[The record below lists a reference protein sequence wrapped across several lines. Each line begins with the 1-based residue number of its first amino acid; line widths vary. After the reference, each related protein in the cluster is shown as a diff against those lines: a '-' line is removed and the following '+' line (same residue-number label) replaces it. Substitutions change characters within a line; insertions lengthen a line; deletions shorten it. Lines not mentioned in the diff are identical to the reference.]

1 MSETK
6 HCLQTIVVE
15 YTNLYEQI
23 QNGYDCEAHA
33 NTYHQAGKVPNRL
46 FYLSIPPN
54 IFVDVVRSASRTASS
69 QDGWTR
75 FIVEKPFGRD
85 SESSGEL
92 TRNLKKYLAEEQI
105 FRFRATS
112 EVQILRYWYNP
123 AKWTTSSECTVV
135 YVGLTIIWGRSWLR
149 TSRCSVSPIS
159 SSSHCGRGTTSGMCS
174 SYFLKISARRVEAG
188 LPYLCPL
195 LLASNVTM
203 NWNIQ
208 EKILSIPLEI

>member
-15 YTNLYEQI
+15 YTNLFEQI

-112 EVQILRYWYNP
+112 EVQILRY
-123 AKWTTSSECTVV
+123 
-135 YVGLTIIWGRSWLR
+135 
-149 TSRCSVSPIS
+149 
-159 SSSHCGRGTTSGMCS
+159 
-174 SYFLKISARRVEAG
+174 
-188 LPYLCPL
+188 
-195 LLASNVTM
+195 
-203 NWNIQ
+203 
-208 EKILSIPLEI
+208 